1 MTKSELLQLLLERLE
16 KLERKY
22 GHPKKEYNIKYETEI
37 LDQRGFIHKICS
49 ERKDL
54 SFLGITSLMKYRVS
68 FFGIYSLTENVD
80 LTYNKVEYM
89 KKQLNIITSQLIA
102 NQNLLLKYFKQ
113 QRQQNIETINK
124 KFEELAEQED
134 FLNLKDEYEQTC
146 KEHDDLITDIQKELA
161 DLKSEM
167 EKSKDKREIVRVPRS

>member
-1 MTKSELLQLLLERLE
+1 MDDFDSSDSDDSEAEEIKRLDELEKAERKAKRDAEKVQKKKRLQKCNTQDAIRKIEEEEKPKKSACPCFGKKKEQDMSKSEQLQLLLERLE

-22 GHPKKEYNIKYETEI
+22 GHPPKQFGIKYETEI

-49 ERKDL
+49 DRKDL

-89 KKQLNIITSQLIA
+89 KK
-102 NQNLLLKYFKQ
+102 
-113 QRQQNIETINK
+113 
-124 KFEELAEQED
+124 
-134 FLNLKDEYEQTC
+134 
-146 KEHDDLITDIQKELA
+146 
-161 DLKSEM
+161 
-167 EKSKDKREIVRVPRS
+167 

>member
-1 MTKSELLQLLLERLE
+1 MSKSEQLQLLLERLE

-22 GHPKKEYNIKYETEI
+22 GHPPKEYGIKYETEI

-49 ERKDL
+49 DRKDL

-89 KKQLNIITSQLIA
+89 KKQLNVITAQLIA
-102 NQNLLLKYFKQ
+102 NQNLLLKYFK
-113 QRQQNIETINK
+113 
-124 KFEELAEQED
+124 D
-134 FLNLKDEYEQTC
+134 
-146 KEHDDLITDIQKELA
+146 
-161 DLKSEM
+161 
-167 EKSKDKREIVRVPRS
+167 